1 MAVEFLTLRSIFF
14 LFNYNIFFYLKK
26 QVSVAGHENGWL
38 VLSARLRLE
47 ARLWFKKIKVAFE
60 FDPSRSSQIPESPV
74 NMRIF
79 TFLSIQSSIIFFF
92 HLLWKKKNFFP
103 FSWCQKKKSFFSYK
117 NKNGSWSLSKKIMCF
132 FVSDIYLVVQLIGK
146 KKKALFKG
154 AGTNTHPGRWYSHS
168 RLYLIIYIMAQDQLV
183 CLFATTIDW
192 WQ

>member
-1 MAVEFLTLRSIFF
+1 MLSSVRLCQPAVPLCHCVMWVMAVEFLTLRSIFF

-60 FDPSRSSQIPESPV
+60 FDPSRSSQIPQSPV

-92 HLLWKKKNFFP
+92 TCFEKKKISSHFH
-103 FSWCQKKKSFFSYK
+103 
-117 NKNGSWSLSKKIMCF
+117 GA
-132 FVSDIYLVVQLIGK
+132 K
-146 KKKALFKG
+146 KKKIFLF
-154 AGTNTHPGRWYSHS
+154 
-168 RLYLIIYIMAQDQLV
+168 V
-183 CLFATTIDW
+183 
-192 WQ
+192 